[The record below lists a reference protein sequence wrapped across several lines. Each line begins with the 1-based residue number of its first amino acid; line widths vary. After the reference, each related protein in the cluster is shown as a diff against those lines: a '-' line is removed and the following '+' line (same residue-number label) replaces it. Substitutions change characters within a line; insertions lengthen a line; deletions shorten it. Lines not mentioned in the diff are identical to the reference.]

1 VLIKRLKKYSIILSA
16 VFYLSVCNS
25 DIYSQNDSIKY
36 LPDTS
41 IVPGNASLNPLP
53 LGSKSIDSTEFHPA
67 KSPTL
72 ALGLSGI
79 FPGAGQIYT
88 ENYWKV
94 PIIWGVGG
102 YWIYEWFQLNDKYKQ
117 FQRDYLKTQSDQD
130 LRLREFYRDERDKF
144 AWFLG
149 VLYVLNL
156 VDAYAGAHL
165 YDFNVSP
172 DLSLN
177 GRVVPKVTATVRL
190 RF

>member
-1 VLIKRLKKYSIILSA
+1 MFKSRPTRYFIVFSVCLYIFHLFVFAQTDSLSIISDSSYQRIGGKA
-16 VFYLSVCNS
+16 SKPDSV
-25 DIYSQNDSIKY
+25 YS
-36 LPDTS
+36 
-41 IVPGNASLNPLP
+41 G
-53 LGSKSIDSTEFHPA
+53 EFHPT

-72 ALGLSGI
+72 AMGLSAI
-79 FPGAGQIYT
+79 LPGAGQIYT
-88 ENYWKV
+88 ENYWKA

-102 YWIYEWFQLNDKYKQ
+102 YWIYEWIQLNDKYKQ
-117 FQRDYLKTQSDQD
+117 FKRDYSKTQSEQD